1 MRVLLIQPPIED
13 FYITPIRTYPL
24 NLIYLAS
31 ALEAAGIEVSILDC
45 LNPLTRRTLAYP
57 KVFNCL
63 KEYYDPNEKGPAK
76 LFGHY
81 YRFGLSDEAILQR
94 IKTFDPDIIGISTNF
109 TAYFDTVETLC
120 QKINK
125 AFPSI
130 KIILGGYHATV
141 FNDAIKQRLPFVDI
155 ISGEGEAAL
164 LTMLGID
171 DAPFNFETFIPN
183 HHLITPS
190 LYPMHRQNMAAIVA
204 SRGCVKACT
213 FCTVSSMY
221 GRSMRWRTVEGI
233 VAEMKTLYDTRH
245 VRVFDFE
252 DDNLSLNRPWFV
264 ALLTAIIIT
273 LKDIRLYAMNG
284 LALETL
290 DQPLLELMWQAGFRN
305 LNLSLVTAQ
314 ESEQSRLNRGTN
326 NTIFDRVV
334 KEAKVVGFDITVYF
348 ILGLPDQTATD
359 IEETLSF
366 LYKYD
371 ILVAPS
377 VFYPPPGTPLY
388 NNEPWIMCRS
398 SAFALD
404 PATFPRSE
412 QVEIFRRVREM
423 NLNLAR
429 SLSLLAMDKP

>member
-57 KVFNCL
+57 KAFDYL
-63 KEYYDPNEKGPAK
+63 KAYYDPNERGPSK

-94 IKTFDPDIIGISTNF
+94 IKAFDPAIIGISANF
-109 TAYFDTVETLC
+109 TTYFDTVETLC
-120 QKINK
+120 HKINK
-125 AFPSI
+125 AFPST
-130 KIILGGYHATV
+130 KIVLGGYHATV
-141 FNDAIKQRLPFVDI
+141 FGKAIKQGLPFVDI

-164 LTMLGID
+164 LNMLGGKD
-171 DAPFNFETFIPN
+171 SSFSFEIFIPD
-183 HHLITPS
+183 HHLITPT
-190 LYPMHRQNMAAIVA
+190 LYQMHRQNMSALVA

-213 FCTVSSMY
+213 FCTVSTMY
-221 GRSMRWRTVEGI
+221 GRSMRWRTIESI
-233 VAEMKTLYDTRH
+233 MAEMRTLYDTH
-245 VRVFDFE
+245 NVRVFDFE
-252 DDNLSLNRPWFV
+252 DDNLSLNRAWFV
-264 ALLTAIIIT
+264 ALLTAIIAKF
-273 LKDIRLYAMNG
+273 KDIRLYAMNG

-290 DQPLLELMWQAGFRN
+290 DQPLLKLMWQAGFRN

-314 ESEQSRLNRGTN
+314 ESEQERLHRGTN

-334 KEAKVVGFDITVYF
+334 TEAKSIGFDVTVYF

-359 IEETLSF
+359 IEETLTF
-366 LYKYD
+366 LYEYD
-371 ILVAPS
+371 VLVAPS

-398 SAFALD
+398 SAFALN
-404 PATFPRSE
+404 PSTFPRSQ
-412 QVEIFRRVREM
+412 QVKIFRRVREM
-423 NLNLAR
+423 NA
-429 SLSLLAMDKP
+429 SLKRI